1 MDVKRLVGAAAIAT
15 GIGLSVL
22 PWGVGRVDAAPSDPP
37 PPCVDCPA
45 GPGGPGAAPPESPNN
60 PGVVAPGQS
69 EIAPP
74 VGGGPKSGGRAVEQ
88 PH

>member
-15 GIGLSVL
+15 GIGLTVL

-37 PPCVDCPA
+37 PPCLDCPP
-45 GPGGPGAAPPESPNN
+45 GPGGPGAAPPGSPNN

-69 EIAPP
+69 EIEPP
-74 VGGGPKSGGRAVEQ
+74 VGGGATSGGRVVEQ